1 MVKFIGIDDQDKS
14 ELLVSYA
21 IIIRVVFMDN
31 YKYLKN
37 ILYHIIDDMNNSCSL
52 FCENPDTDF
61 IRSCK
66 LDFKTTSILC
76 METSSLKD
84 KFYQLFDY
92 SSTTPASSTFV

>member
-1 MVKFIGIDDQDKS
+1 
-14 ELLVSYA
+14 
-21 IIIRVVFMDN
+21 MDN

-37 ILYHIIDDMNNSCSL
+37 ILYHIIDDMNNSCSLFCENPDTDFIRSCSL

>member
-1 MVKFIGIDDQDKS
+1 MIIGQFFIDIVG
-14 ELLVSYA
+14 
-21 IIIRVVFMDN
+21 VVFMDN

-37 ILYHIIDDMNNSCSL
+37 ILYHSIDDMNNSCSL

>member
-1 MVKFIGIDDQDKS
+1 
-14 ELLVSYA
+14 
-21 IIIRVVFMDN
+21 MDN

-92 SSTTPASSTFV
+92 SSTTPLLPLLYNPKVRLKWKLFSYS

>member
-1 MVKFIGIDDQDKS
+1 
-14 ELLVSYA
+14 
-21 IIIRVVFMDN
+21 MDN

-66 LDFKTTSILC
+66 IDFKTTSILC

>member
-1 MVKFIGIDDQDKS
+1 
-14 ELLVSYA
+14 
-21 IIIRVVFMDN
+21 MDN

-37 ILYHIIDDMNNSCSL
+37 ILYHIID
-52 FCENPDTDF
+52 NPDTDF